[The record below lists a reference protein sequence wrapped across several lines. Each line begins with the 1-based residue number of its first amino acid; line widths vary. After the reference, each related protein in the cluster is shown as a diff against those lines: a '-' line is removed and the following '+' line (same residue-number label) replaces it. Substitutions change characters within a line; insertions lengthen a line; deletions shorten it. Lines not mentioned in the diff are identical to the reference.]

1 MALTPSTMLP
11 LGTPLPA
18 FSLVDCFG
26 KPHNSSDY
34 IGKTNNTQPMSGK
47 EQFTPLLV
55 AFICNHCPYVK
66 HLADHFSQF
75 ARHYS
80 KFGLQVI
87 AINSNDYR
95 AYPDDSPDKMCEE
108 VALRGYT
115 FPYLVDETQLVAR
128 AFEAVCTPDFFL
140 FNRQGTLAYRGQ
152 YDDSRPGNNI
162 AVSGRDM
169 RAACDAVLANS
180 DPTLDQ
186 TASIGCNIKWR
197 AD

>member
-26 KPHNSSDY
+26 ETRNSGDY
-34 IGKTNNTQPMSGK
+34 LKGHGK
-47 EQFTPLLV
+47 EKCTPLLV

-95 AYPDDSPDKMCEE
+95 AHPADSPEKMRDE
-108 VALRGYT
+108 VALRDYT
-115 FPYLVDETQLVAR
+115 FPYLVDDTQLVAR

-140 FNRQGTLAYRGQ
+140 FDRQGKLAYRGQ
-152 YDDSRPGNNI
+152 YDGSRPGNNI
-162 AVSGRDM
+162 PVSGRDM
-169 RAACDAVLANS
+169 RAACDAVLANT
-180 DPTLDQ
+180 DPTPQ
-186 TASIGCNIKWR
+186 QSASIGCNIKWR